1 MHLLSKGAVSI
12 PLDELE
18 WRSRGLPQDRLIV
31 AYCRGPYCALAPEA
45 VRMLRADGYVAKHLK
60 DGLPEWAA
68 AGGDVVSVTAGA
80 STVNR

>member
-1 MHLLSKGAVSI
+1 
-12 PLDELE
+12 
-18 WRSRGLPQDRLIV
+18 
-31 AYCRGPYCALAPEA
+31 
-45 VRMLRADGYVAKHLK
+45 MLRAHGYVAKHLK